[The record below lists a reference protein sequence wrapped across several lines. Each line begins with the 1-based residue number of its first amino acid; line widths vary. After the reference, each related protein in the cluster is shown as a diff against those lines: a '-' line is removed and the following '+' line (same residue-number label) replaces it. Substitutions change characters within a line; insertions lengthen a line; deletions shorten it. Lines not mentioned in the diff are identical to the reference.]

1 MVCFFSCCSLRDGFD
16 ILMLFAVVITGA
28 CVMHCIGS
36 QAAQFA
42 GAARLLWVSRLVL
55 CVCGPW
61 REYVLKLPR
70 LMWGTK
76 RQALCKPRPVW
87 CRQPWIYFL
96 SAMERA
102 CAQCGGL
109 QLEGPVGVLFY
120 GTAFI
125 GTTFFLMCVFTLLL
139 IINSTQALVPGPKN
153 L

>member
-87 CRQPWIYFL
+87 CRQPWIYVSLPWSVLVPSVAGCSWKARWEFYF
-96 SAMERA
+96 MERHLS
-102 CAQCGGL
+102 GR
-109 QLEGPVGVLFY
+109 PLFS
-120 GTAFI
+120 
-125 GTTFFLMCVFTLLL
+125 CVCSLL
-139 IINSTQALVPGPKN
+139 S
-153 L
+153 